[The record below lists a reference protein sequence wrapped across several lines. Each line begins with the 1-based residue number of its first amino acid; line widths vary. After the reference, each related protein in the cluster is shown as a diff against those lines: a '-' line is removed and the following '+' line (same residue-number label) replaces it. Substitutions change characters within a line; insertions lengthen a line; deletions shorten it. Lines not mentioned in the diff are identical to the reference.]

1 MQFVQLFSALII
13 FITTSSADAFDHSHY
28 EFDVLLKNHVTWDAD
43 GDTSTVN
50 YFGFEQNKVSIEKYL
65 QTIGSVSR
73 SQFESFEKKQQLA
86 FLINAYNAYTVFWV
100 SQHHRDIKSIKEL
113 GTLFRSPWKSK
124 RFDLFGNVVSLDFIE
139 HQLIREPGRF
149 DDPRIHM
156 AVNCASIGCPAL
168 RPEAYEAS
176 RINEQMHDSTL
187 RFLSDTSRNIFKDGI
202 LFVSPIFKWY
212 EVDFKRKSGSLLNWL
227 RDYESALKIE
237 RGSFTRNDLLIKYT
251 KYDWSLNESTSD

>member
-13 FITTSSADAFDHSHY
+13 FISTSSANAFDHSHY

-113 GTLFRSPWKSK
+113 GTLFRSP
-124 RFDLFGNVVSLDFIE
+124 
-139 HQLIREPGRF
+139 
-149 DDPRIHM
+149 
-156 AVNCASIGCPAL
+156 
-168 RPEAYEAS
+168 
-176 RINEQMHDSTL
+176 
-187 RFLSDTSRNIFKDGI
+187 
-202 LFVSPIFKWY
+202 
-212 EVDFKRKSGSLLNWL
+212 
-227 RDYESALKIE
+227 
-237 RGSFTRNDLLIKYT
+237 
-251 KYDWSLNESTSD
+251 